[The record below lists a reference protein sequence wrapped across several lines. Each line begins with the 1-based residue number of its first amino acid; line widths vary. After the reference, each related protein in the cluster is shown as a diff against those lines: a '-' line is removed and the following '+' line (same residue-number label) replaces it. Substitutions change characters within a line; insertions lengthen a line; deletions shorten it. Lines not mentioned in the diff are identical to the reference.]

1 MKKFNL
7 LMAAGLMSFA
17 TVQAHTTFASVG
29 FDPGDSKYTT
39 EDALTPGGMYGDWV
53 NVKDG
58 DYWDE
63 QCNGDQVSGEYSLR
77 AENDPSVE
85 GYSWDRGFKIG
96 NLPIKENTP
105 YRVSFWIKAD
115 ESSYIDENGAEKNTA
130 LTAWLSKG
138 MENYDKSFSSPSGRN
153 YGVQMTSGLT
163 GEWQRIS
170 FVSYYANAA
179 VLDNIIAN
187 QEWVGNSVFPE
198 SMGGDGTQTYAQY
211 FGGHLPEKYFVVVN
225 MYSPVSYML
234 DDVKVEE
241 GVTFNEATFSG
252 NVVKLDFGYPTN
264 IAALAKAN
272 KGAVSLPV
280 ECASVTQNGTPLTV
294 EFVEG
299 KEDGFLYVFLT
310 EDVQFEEADE
320 VKVSF
325 TPVADCPII
334 YSTDARPSS
343 DVESE
348 MKVLGFADEKAWSV
362 EEINVFPSAWT
373 PAKLV
378 SSTPENESF
387 EIDVETFNKISLT
400 FDKAVDL
407 TYASA
412 MLEKNGVFTNLTKAM
427 TLSEDGKTINIAV
440 SGLGDGEYELTVGG
454 VVNTFGVDCEG
465 DIVLTFA
472 LGKDADTSVSES
484 VYSTNETFAATADGT
499 FPVGWVADD
508 NGTIHQYGLTE
519 TGEVWNYNWGGN
531 MQAITGTGGG
541 TRAMTGYSG
550 DLNGGAIYWRSMNGA
565 NSLGTLTFG
574 EQVKDYML
582 ADGTLDPAM
591 PEGLSLY
598 LDARKYQITIRMCA
612 WKNLNGNT
620 DKFNEENAPK
630 YSFTLE
636 DLEGNVYARFDDVI
650 AMPNVQGNDA
660 NTNYPD
666 KNVTNVTRSQT
677 DFTVDKAGYYVLRFS
692 TTQPSAELLLGGVD
706 LITMPSK
713 AAYWKQQLA
722 AAIEEA
728 KPAMDAAYG
737 TDYDGGTKT
746 AFSAALAKAEAGGF
760 NTPSAITAVINE
772 LKDLAAKMTTRV
784 NNIDDYTIYI
794 IEGST
799 TYESL
804 AEKYL
809 ASQVAVDAKKV
820 LDQYAAINPSTLS
833 DEELSEV
840 VPLLQ
845 KTVNAINNLEANAGL
860 LTWGITKGI
869 ETYNKLATQNEAALN
884 AAVAAATDDRAV
896 ANNLNAAN
904 KLRVLQILANELV
917 NGQIPEAY
925 LTKVNERE
933 EYDEYDEPTGNMIC
947 DVIGIE
953 LTGCVQNP
961 KFYREYGVDGIPG
974 WALEAGSDSTTLNIA
989 YGGTAPSADTP
1000 VTDMEINIYGNADYN
1015 LYQTLENLPAG
1026 IYTIKFSTRTPL
1038 VDKTADYGK
1047 IFYYNAQNDETGEWD
1062 KYIYAGSAVEPYK
1075 GGSWGYGNES
1085 NNTMI
1090 ENVQVGE
1097 DGTLLIG
1104 AREHYSSGK
1113 AEKHEDNTPQS
1124 FWTGTTM
1131 CDNVRIFLV
1140 APLEGYDYAQAAK
1153 DMEVS
1158 IDAVENEAEA
1168 KVITG
1173 IYNINGAQV
1182 SSIQKGVNLVKFS
1195 DGSVKKVLVK

>member
-1 MKKFNL
+1 
-7 LMAAGLMSFA
+7 MSFA
-17 TVQAHTTFASVG
+17 TVQAQTTIASVS
-29 FDPGDSKYTT
+29 FEPGDSKYTT
-39 EDALTPGGMYGDWV
+39 EDALTPGGTYGDWV

-63 QCNGDQVSGEYSLR
+63 QCNGDQVTGEYSLR
-77 AENDPSVE
+77 AENDPNVE

-187 QEWVGNSVFPE
+187 QSWVGSSVFPE

-234 DDVKVEE
+234 DDLKVEE

-310 EDVQFEEADE
+310 EDVQFEEADD

-325 TPVADCPII
+325 TPAADCPII

-407 TYASA
+407 DYASA

-541 TRAMTGYSG
+541 TRAMAGYSG
-550 DLNGGAIYWRSMNGA
+550 DLNGGAIYWRNFNGS
-565 NSLGTLTFG
+565 NTLGTLTFG

-737 TDYDGGTKT
+737 TDYDGDTKT

-772 LKDLAAKMTTRV
+772 LKDLAAKLTTRV

-974 WALEAGSDSTTLNIA
+974 WALEAGSDSTSLNIA
-989 YGGTAPSADTP
+989 YGGTAPSVDTP
-1000 VTDMEINIYGNADYN
+1000 VTDQEINIYGNADYN

-1038 VDKTADYGK
+1038 VDKTDDYGK

-1062 KYIYAGSAVEPYK
+1062 KYIYAGTAVEPYK
-1075 GGSWGYGNES
+1075 GGSWGYGNEA

-1113 AEKHEDNTPQS
+1113 AEKHEDNTPQP

-1140 APLEGYDYAQAAK
+1140 APLEGYDYAKAAQ
-1153 DMEVS
+1153 EYATA
-1158 IDAVENEAEA
+1158 IDTVENEAEA
-1168 KVITG
+1168 KVVTG
-1173 IYNINGAQV
+1173 IYNINGAQI

>member
-1 MKKFNL
+1 
-7 LMAAGLMSFA
+7 MSFA
-17 TVQAHTTFASVG
+17 TVQAQTTIASVG
-29 FDPGDSKYTT
+29 FEPGDSKYTT
-39 EDALTPGGMYGDWV
+39 EDALTPGGTYGDWV

-63 QCNGDQVSGEYSLR
+63 QCNGDQVTGEYSLR
-77 AENDPSVE
+77 AENDPTVE

-115 ESSYIDENGAEKNTA
+115 EPSYIDENGAEKNTA

-234 DDVKVEE
+234 DDLKVEE

-310 EDVQFEEADE
+310 EDVLFEEADE

-325 TPVADCPII
+325 TPAADCPII

-484 VYSTNETFAATADGT
+484 VYSTNETFAATANGT

-508 NGTIHQYGLTE
+508 NGTIHEYGLTDA
-519 TGEVWNYNWGGN
+519 GEVWNYNWGGN
-531 MQAITGTGGG
+531 LGGG
-541 TRAMTGYSG
+541 GSRAMTGYSG
-550 DLNGGAIYWRSMNGA
+550 DLNGGAIYWRNYNGS
-565 NSLGTLTFG
+565 NTLGTLTFG
-574 EQVKDYML
+574 EQVKDYIL
-582 ADGTLDPAM
+582 ADGSIDPAM
-591 PEGLSLY
+591 PEGISLY

-620 DKFNEENAPK
+620 DEVNEENAPK

-636 DLEGNVYARFDDVI
+636 DLEGNIYARFDDI
-650 AMPNVQGNDA
+650 SAMPNVNGKENRA
-660 NTNYPD
+660 VN
-666 KNVTNVTRSQT
+666 NVTRSQT
-677 DFTVDKAGYYVLRFS
+677 DFTVDKAGYYVLKFS
-692 TTQPSAELLLGGVD
+692 STQPSAELLLGGVD

-737 TDYDGGTKT
+737 TDYDGDTKT

-772 LKDLAAKMTTRV
+772 LKDLAAKLTTRV
-784 NNIDDYTIYI
+784 NNIDDYTIYV

-833 DEELSEV
+833 DEELSEA

-974 WALEAGSDSTTLNIA
+974 WALEAGSDSTSLNIA
-989 YGGTAPSADTP
+989 YGGTAPSVDTP
-1000 VTDMEINIYGNADYN
+1000 VTDQEINIYGNADYN

-1158 IDAVENEAEA
+1158 IDAVENEADA

>member
-17 TVQAHTTFASVG
+17 SAQAQTTIASVG
-29 FDPGDSKYTT
+29 FEPGDTKYTT
-39 EDALTPGGMYGDWV
+39 EEALTPGGTYGDWV

-58 DYWDE
+58 DNWDE
-63 QCNGDQVSGEYSLR
+63 QCNGDQVTGEYSLR
-77 AENDPSVE
+77 AENDPNVE

-96 NLPIKENTP
+96 NLQIKENTP
-105 YRVSFWIKAD
+105 YRVSFWIKAE
-115 ESSYIDENGAEKNTA
+115 ESSYIDANGTEKNTA

-138 MENYDKSFSSPSGRN
+138 MENYDKSFNSPSGRN

-170 FVSYYANAA
+170 FVSYYTNAA
-179 VLDNIIAN
+179 TLDNIIAS
-187 QEWVGNSVFPE
+187 QEWVGNAVFPE

-234 DDVKVEE
+234 DDIKVEE
-241 GVTFNEATFSG
+241 GVTFNEATFCG

-272 KGAVSLPV
+272 NGAVALPV

-310 EDVQFEEADE
+310 EEVNFEEADD

-325 TPVADCPII
+325 TPAADCPII

-362 EEINVFPSAWT
+362 EEINVFPSSWT
-373 PAKLV
+373 PAKLI

-387 EIDVETFNKISLT
+387 EIDAATFNNIALT
-400 FDKAVDL
+400 FDKALDL

-412 MLEKNGVFTNLTKAM
+412 TLEKNGVFTNLTSAM
-427 TLSEDGKTINIAV
+427 KLSEDGKTINIAV
-440 SGLGDGEYELTVGG
+440 NGLGDGEYELTVAG

-465 DIVLTFA
+465 DQVLTFA
-472 LGKDADTSVSES
+472 LGKDADNSVSES
-484 VYSTNETFAATADGT
+484 VYSTNETFAATANGT

-508 NGTIHQYGLTE
+508 NGTIHQYGVNE
-519 TGEVWNYNWGGN
+519 AGEVWNYNWGGN
-531 MQAITGTGGG
+531 TGGGG

-550 DLNGGAIYWRSMNGA
+550 DLNGGAIYWRNFNGGQT
-565 NSLGTLTFG
+565 LGTLTFG
-574 EQVKDYML
+574 EQVKDYIL
-582 ADGTLDPAM
+582 VDGTIDPAM
-591 PEGLSLY
+591 PEGISLY

-620 DKFNEENAPK
+620 DEVSEENAPK

-636 DLEGNVYARFDDVI
+636 DLYGNIYARFDDI
-650 AMPNVQGNDA
+650 SAMPNVNGAQDRAVN
-660 NTNYPD
+660 
-666 KNVTNVTRSQT
+666 NVTRSQT
-677 DFTVDKAGYYVLRFS
+677 DFTVDKAGYYMLKFS
-692 TTQPSAELLLGGVD
+692 SIQPGVELLLGGVD

-728 KPAMDAAYG
+728 KPVVDAAYG
-737 TDYDGGTKT
+737 VDYDGDTKT
-746 AFSAALAKAEAGGF
+746 AFSAAIAKAEAGGF
-760 NTPSAITAVINE
+760 TSPSAVTAMINE
-772 LKDLAAKMTTRV
+772 LKDLAAKMNTRV
-784 NNIDDYTIYI
+784 NNIDDFTISV
-794 IEGST
+794 IETSS

-809 ASQVAVDAKKV
+809 ASQVAIDAKKV
-820 LDQYAAINPSTLS
+820 IDQYSAVNPSTLS
-833 DEELSEV
+833 DDQLNEV
-840 VPLLQ
+840 VPLLK
-845 KTVNAINNLEANAGL
+845 KTASALKNLEANAGL
-860 LTWGITKGI
+860 LTWGIQKGI
-869 ETYNKLATQNEAALN
+869 ETYNLLGTQDEAALN
-884 AAVAAATDDRAV
+884 AALNAATDDRTV
-896 ANNLNAAN
+896 ATNLNAAN

-917 NGQIPEAY
+917 NGKIPEAY
-925 LTKVNERE
+925 LTKVNEQE
-933 EYDEYDEPTGNMIC
+933 EVNEFDEPTGNIIY
-947 DVIGIE
+947 DVVGLE
-953 LTGCVQNP
+953 LTGYVQNP
-961 KFYREYGVDGIPG
+961 KFYREYEVAGIPG
-974 WALEAGSDSTTLNIA
+974 WTLDAGSDSTTLNIA
-989 YGGTAPSADTP
+989 YGGTAPSADSP
-1000 VTDMEINIYGNADYN
+1000 VTDQEINIYGNADYN

-1026 IYTIKFSTRTPL
+1026 VYTIKFSTRTPL
-1038 VDKTADYGK
+1038 VDKTNDYGK

-1062 KYIYAGSAVEPYK
+1062 KYIYAGAAVEPYK
-1075 GGSWGYGNES
+1075 GGSWGYGNEA

-1140 APLEGYDYAQAAK
+1140 APLEGYDYAKAAQ
-1153 DMEVS
+1153 EYATA
-1158 IDAVENEAEA
+1158 IDTVENEAEA
-1168 KVITG
+1168 KVVTG
-1173 IYNINGAQV
+1173 IYNINGAQI

>member
-17 TVQAHTTFASVG
+17 TVQAQTTIASVG
-29 FDPGDSKYTT
+29 FEPGDSKYTT
-39 EDALTPGGMYGDWV
+39 EDALTPGGTYGDWV

-63 QCNGDQVSGEYSLR
+63 QCNGDQVTGEYSLR
-77 AENDPSVE
+77 AENDPNVE

-187 QEWVGNSVFPE
+187 QEWVGNAVFPE

-234 DDVKVEE
+234 DDLKVEE

-325 TPVADCPII
+325 TPAADCPII

-484 VYSTNETFAATADGT
+484 VYSTNETFAATANGT

-508 NGTIHQYGLTE
+508 NGTIHEYGLTDA
-519 TGEVWNYNWGGN
+519 GEVWNYNWGGN
-531 MQAITGTGGG
+531 LGGG
-541 TRAMTGYSG
+541 GSRAMTGYSG
-550 DLNGGAIYWRSMNGA
+550 DLNGGAIYWRNFNGS
-565 NSLGTLTFG
+565 NTLGTLTFG

-612 WKNLNGNT
+612 WKNLNGNK

-636 DLEGNVYARFDDVI
+636 DLDGNIYARFDDVI
-650 AMPNVQGNDA
+650 AMPNVQGDDA

-737 TDYDGGTKT
+737 TDYDGDTKT

-833 DEELSEV
+833 DEELSEA

-974 WALEAGSDSTTLNIA
+974 WALEAGSDSTSLNIA
-989 YGGTAPSADTP
+989 YGGTAPSVDTP
-1000 VTDMEINIYGNADYN
+1000 VTDQEINIYGNADYN

-1158 IDAVENEAEA
+1158 IDAVENEADA

>member
-1 MKKFNL
+1 
-7 LMAAGLMSFA
+7 MSFA
-17 TVQAHTTFASVG
+17 TVQAQTTIASVS
-29 FDPGDSKYTT
+29 FEPGDSKYTT
-39 EDALTPGGMYGDWV
+39 EDALTPGGTYGDWV

-63 QCNGDQVSGEYSLR
+63 QCNGDQVTGEYSLR
-77 AENDPSVE
+77 AENDPNVE

-234 DDVKVEE
+234 DDLKVEE

-310 EDVQFEEADE
+310 EDVLFEEADE

-325 TPVADCPII
+325 TPAADCPII

-484 VYSTNETFAATADGT
+484 VYSTNETFAATANGT

-550 DLNGGAIYWRSMNGA
+550 DLNGGAIYWRNYNGS
-565 NSLGTLTFG
+565 NTLGTLTFG
-574 EQVKDYML
+574 EQVKDYIL
-582 ADGTLDPAM
+582 ADGSIDPAM
-591 PEGLSLY
+591 PEGISLY

-620 DKFNEENAPK
+620 DEVNEENAPK

-636 DLEGNVYARFDDVI
+636 DLEGNIYARFDDI
-650 AMPNVQGNDA
+650 SAMPNVNGAQDRAVN
-660 NTNYPD
+660 
-666 KNVTNVTRSQT
+666 NVTRSQT
-677 DFTVDKAGYYVLRFS
+677 DFTVDKAGYYVLKFS
-692 TTQPSAELLLGGVD
+692 STQPSAELLLGGVD

-737 TDYDGGTKT
+737 TDYDGDTKT

-772 LKDLAAKMTTRV
+772 LKDLAAKLTTRV

-833 DEELSEV
+833 DEELSEA

-974 WALEAGSDSTTLNIA
+974 WALEAGSDSTSLNIA
-989 YGGTAPSADTP
+989 YGGTAPSVDTP
-1000 VTDMEINIYGNADYN
+1000 VTDQEINIYGNADYN

-1038 VDKTADYGK
+1038 VDKTDDYGK

>member
-17 TVQAHTTFASVG
+17 SAQAQTTIASVG
-29 FDPGDSKYTT
+29 FEPGDTKYTT
-39 EDALTPGGMYGDWV
+39 EEALTPGGTYGDWV

-58 DYWDE
+58 DNWDE
-63 QCNGDQVSGEYSLR
+63 QCNGDQVTGEYSLR
-77 AENDPSVE
+77 AENDPNVE

-96 NLPIKENTP
+96 NLQIKENTP
-105 YRVSFWIKAD
+105 YRVSFWIKAE
-115 ESSYIDENGAEKNTA
+115 ESSYIDANGTEKNTA

-138 MENYDKSFSSPSGRN
+138 MENYDKSFNSPSGRN

-170 FVSYYANAA
+170 FVSYYTNAA
-179 VLDNIIAN
+179 TLDNIIAS
-187 QEWVGNSVFPE
+187 QDWVGNAVFPE

-234 DDVKVEE
+234 DDIKVEE
-241 GVTFNEATFSG
+241 GVTFNEATFCG

-272 KGAVSLPV
+272 NGAVALPV

-310 EDVQFEEADE
+310 EEVNFEEADD

-325 TPVADCPII
+325 TPAADCPII

-362 EEINVFPSAWT
+362 EEINVFPSSWT
-373 PAKLV
+373 PAKLI

-387 EIDVETFNKISLT
+387 EIDAATFNNIALT
-400 FDKAVDL
+400 FDKALDL

-412 MLEKNGVFTNLTKAM
+412 TLEKNGVFTNLTSAM
-427 TLSEDGKTINIAV
+427 KLSEDGKTINIAV
-440 SGLGDGEYELTVGG
+440 NGLGDGEYELTVAG

-465 DIVLTFA
+465 DQVLTFA
-472 LGKDADTSVSES
+472 LGKDADNSVSES
-484 VYSTNETFAATADGT
+484 VYSTNETFAATANGT

-508 NGTIHQYGLTE
+508 NGTIHQYGVNE
-519 TGEVWNYNWGGN
+519 AGEVWNYNWGGN
-531 MQAITGTGGG
+531 TGGGG

-550 DLNGGAIYWRSMNGA
+550 DLNGGAIYWRNFNGGQT
-565 NSLGTLTFG
+565 LGTLTFG
-574 EQVKDYML
+574 EQVKDYIL
-582 ADGTLDPAM
+582 VDGTIDPAM
-591 PEGLSLY
+591 PEGISLY

-620 DKFNEENAPK
+620 DEVSEENAPK

-636 DLEGNVYARFDDVI
+636 DLDGNIYARFDDI
-650 AMPNVQGNDA
+650 SAMPNVNGAQNIA
-660 NTNYPD
+660 VN
-666 KNVTNVTRSQT
+666 NVTRSQT
-677 DFTVDKAGYYVLRFS
+677 DFTVDKAGYYMLKFS
-692 TTQPSAELLLGGVD
+692 SIQPGVELLLGGVD

-728 KPAMDAAYG
+728 KPVVDAAYG
-737 TDYDGGTKT
+737 VDYDGDTKT
-746 AFSAALAKAEAGGF
+746 AFSAAIAKAEAGGF
-760 NTPSAITAVINE
+760 TSPSAVTAMINE
-772 LKDLAAKMTTRV
+772 LKDLAAKMNTRV
-784 NNIDDYTIYI
+784 NNIDDFTISV
-794 IEGST
+794 IETSS
-799 TYESL
+799 TYEAL

-809 ASQVAVDAKKV
+809 ASQVAIDAKKV
-820 LDQYAAINPSTLS
+820 IDQYSAVNPSTLS
-833 DEELSEV
+833 DDQLNEV
-840 VPLLQ
+840 VPLLK
-845 KTVNAINNLEANAGL
+845 KTASALKNLEANAGL
-860 LTWGITKGI
+860 LTWGIQKGI
-869 ETYNKLATQNEAALN
+869 ETYNLLGTQDEAALN
-884 AAVAAATDDRAV
+884 AALNAATDDRTV
-896 ANNLNAAN
+896 ATNLNAAN

-917 NGQIPEAY
+917 NGKIPEAY
-925 LTKVNERE
+925 LTKVNEQE
-933 EYDEYDEPTGNMIC
+933 EVNEFDEPTGNIIY
-947 DVIGIE
+947 DVVGLE
-953 LTGCVQNP
+953 LTGYVQNP
-961 KFYREYGVDGIPG
+961 KFYREYEVAGIPG
-974 WALEAGSDSTTLNIA
+974 WTLDAGSDSTTLNIA
-989 YGGTAPSADTP
+989 YGGTAPSADSP
-1000 VTDMEINIYGNADYN
+1000 VTDQEINIYGNADYN

-1026 IYTIKFSTRTPL
+1026 VYTIKFSTRTPL
-1038 VDKTADYGK
+1038 VDKTNDYGK

-1062 KYIYAGSAVEPYK
+1062 KYIYAGAAVEPYK
-1075 GGSWGYGNES
+1075 GGSWGYGNEA

-1140 APLEGYDYAQAAK
+1140 APLEGYDYAKAAQ
-1153 DMEVS
+1153 EYATA

-1168 KVITG
+1168 KVVTG
-1173 IYNINGAQV
+1173 IYNINGAQI

>member
-1 MKKFNL
+1 
-7 LMAAGLMSFA
+7 MSFA
-17 TVQAHTTFASVG
+17 TVQAQTTIASVS
-29 FDPGDSKYTT
+29 FEPGDSKYTT
-39 EDALTPGGMYGDWV
+39 EDALTPGGTYGDWV

-63 QCNGDQVSGEYSLR
+63 QCNGDQVTGEYSLR
-77 AENDPSVE
+77 AENDPTVE

-234 DDVKVEE
+234 DDLKVEE

-310 EDVQFEEADE
+310 EDVLFEEADE

-325 TPVADCPII
+325 TPAADCPII

-541 TRAMTGYSG
+541 TRAMAGYSG
-550 DLNGGAIYWRSMNGA
+550 DLNGGAIYWRNFNGS
-565 NSLGTLTFG
+565 NTLGTLTFG

-612 WKNLNGNT
+612 WKNLNGNK

-650 AMPNVQGNDA
+650 AMPNLNGNGAA
-660 NTNYPD
+660 NTADPSNYTD

-692 TTQPSAELLLGGVD
+692 TTQPSAELFLGGVD

-737 TDYDGGTKT
+737 TDYDGDTKT

-772 LKDLAAKMTTRV
+772 LKDLAAKLTTRV
-784 NNIDDYTIYI
+784 NNIDDYTIYV

-833 DEELSEV
+833 DEELSEA

-989 YGGTAPSADTP
+989 YGGTAPSVDTP

-1158 IDAVENEAEA
+1158 IDAVENEADA

>member
-1 MKKFNL
+1 MKKINL

-17 TVQAHTTFASVG
+17 TVQAQTTIASVS
-29 FDPGDSKYTT
+29 FEPGDSKYTT
-39 EDALTPGGMYGDWV
+39 EDALTPGGTYGDWV

-63 QCNGDQVSGEYSLR
+63 QCNGDQVTGEYSLR
-77 AENDPSVE
+77 AENDPNVE

-234 DDVKVEE
+234 DDLKVEE

-310 EDVQFEEADE
+310 EDVLFEEADE

-325 TPVADCPII
+325 TPAADCPII

-484 VYSTNETFAATADGT
+484 VYSTNETFAATANGT

-508 NGTIHQYGLTE
+508 NGTIHEYGLTDA
-519 TGEVWNYNWGGN
+519 GEVWNYNWGGN
-531 MQAITGTGGG
+531 LGGG
-541 TRAMTGYSG
+541 GSRAMTGYSG
-550 DLNGGAIYWRSMNGA
+550 DLNGGAIYWRNYNGS
-565 NSLGTLTFG
+565 NTLGTLTFG
-574 EQVKDYML
+574 EQVKDYIL
-582 ADGTLDPAM
+582 ADGSIDPAM
-591 PEGLSLY
+591 PEGISLY

-620 DKFNEENAPK
+620 DEVNEENAPK

-636 DLEGNVYARFDDVI
+636 DLEGNIYARFDDI
-650 AMPNVQGNDA
+650 SAMPNVNGKENRA
-660 NTNYPD
+660 VN
-666 KNVTNVTRSQT
+666 NVTRSQT
-677 DFTVDKAGYYVLRFS
+677 DFTVDKAGYYVLKFS
-692 TTQPSAELLLGGVD
+692 STQPSAELLLGGVD

-737 TDYDGGTKT
+737 TDYDGDTKT

-772 LKDLAAKMTTRV
+772 LKDLAAKLTTRV
-784 NNIDDYTIYI
+784 NNIDDYTIYV

-833 DEELSEV
+833 DEELSEA

-974 WALEAGSDSTTLNIA
+974 WALEAGSDSTSLNIA
-989 YGGTAPSADTP
+989 YGGTAPSVDTP
-1000 VTDMEINIYGNADYN
+1000 VTDQEINIYGNADYN

>member
-1 MKKFNL
+1 MKKINL

-17 TVQAHTTFASVG
+17 TVQAQTTIASVG
-29 FDPGDSKYTT
+29 FEPGDSKYTT
-39 EDALTPGGMYGDWV
+39 EDALTPGGTYGDWV

-63 QCNGDQVSGEYSLR
+63 QCNGDQVTGEYSLR
-77 AENDPSVE
+77 AENDPTVE

-115 ESSYIDENGAEKNTA
+115 EPSYIDENGAEKNTA

-234 DDVKVEE
+234 DDLKVEE

-310 EDVQFEEADE
+310 EDVQFEEADD

-325 TPVADCPII
+325 TPAADCPII

-348 MKVLGFADEKAWSV
+348 MKVLGFADEKAWSI

-412 MLEKNGVFTNLTKAM
+412 MLEKNGVFINLTKAM

-484 VYSTNETFAATADGT
+484 VYSTNETFAATANGT

-508 NGTIHQYGLTE
+508 NGTIHEYGLTDA
-519 TGEVWNYNWGGN
+519 GEVWNYNWGGN
-531 MQAITGTGGG
+531 LGGG
-541 TRAMTGYSG
+541 GSRAMTGYSG
-550 DLNGGAIYWRSMNGA
+550 DLNGGAIYWRNFNGS
-565 NSLGTLTFG
+565 NTLGTLTFG

-612 WKNLNGNT
+612 WKNLNGNK

-650 AMPNVQGNDA
+650 AMPNVHGNNPADHA
-660 NTNYPD
+660 DPSNYPD
-666 KNVTNVTRSQT
+666 GNVTNVTRSQT

-737 TDYDGGTKT
+737 TDYDGDTKT

-772 LKDLAAKMTTRV
+772 LKDLAAKLTTRV
-784 NNIDDYTIYI
+784 NNIDDYTIYV

-833 DEELSEV
+833 DEELSEA

-974 WALEAGSDSTTLNIA
+974 WALEAGSDSTSLNIA
-989 YGGTAPSADTP
+989 YGGTAPSVDTP
-1000 VTDMEINIYGNADYN
+1000 VTDQEINIYGNADYN

>member
-1 MKKFNL
+1 
-7 LMAAGLMSFA
+7 MSFA
-17 TVQAHTTFASVG
+17 TVQAQTTIASVG
-29 FDPGDSKYTT
+29 FEPGDSKYTT
-39 EDALTPGGMYGDWV
+39 EDALTPGGTYGDWV

-58 DYWDE
+58 AYWDE
-63 QCNGDQVSGEYSLR
+63 QCNGDQVTGEYSLR
-77 AENDPSVE
+77 AENDPTVE

-115 ESSYIDENGAEKNTA
+115 EPSYIDENGAEKNTA

-234 DDVKVEE
+234 DDLKVEE

-310 EDVQFEEADE
+310 EDVQFEEADD

-325 TPVADCPII
+325 TPAADCPII

-348 MKVLGFADEKAWSV
+348 MKVLGFADEKAWSI

-412 MLEKNGVFTNLTKAM
+412 MLEKNGVFINLTKAM

-484 VYSTNETFAATADGT
+484 VYSTNETFAATANGT

-508 NGTIHQYGLTE
+508 NGTIHEYGLTDA
-519 TGEVWNYNWGGN
+519 GEVWNYNWGGN
-531 MQAITGTGGG
+531 LGGG
-541 TRAMTGYSG
+541 GSRAMTGYSG
-550 DLNGGAIYWRSMNGA
+550 DLNGGAIYWRNFNGS
-565 NSLGTLTFG
+565 NTLGTLTFG

-612 WKNLNGNT
+612 WKNLNGNK

-650 AMPNVQGNDA
+650 AMPNVHGNNPADHA
-660 NTNYPD
+660 DPSNYPD
-666 KNVTNVTRSQT
+666 GNVTNVTRSQT

-737 TDYDGGTKT
+737 TDYDGDTKT

-772 LKDLAAKMTTRV
+772 LKDLAAKLTTRV
-784 NNIDDYTIYI
+784 NNIDDYTIYV

-833 DEELSEV
+833 DEELSEA

-974 WALEAGSDSTTLNIA
+974 WALEAGSDSTSLNIA
-989 YGGTAPSADTP
+989 YGGTAPSVDTP
-1000 VTDMEINIYGNADYN
+1000 VTDQEINIYGNADYN

>member
-1 MKKFNL
+1 
-7 LMAAGLMSFA
+7 MSFA
-17 TVQAHTTFASVG
+17 TVQAQTTIASVS
-29 FDPGDSKYTT
+29 FEPGDSKYTT
-39 EDALTPGGMYGDWV
+39 EDALTPGGTYGDWV

-63 QCNGDQVSGEYSLR
+63 QCNGDQVTGEYSLR
-77 AENDPSVE
+77 AENDPNVE

-234 DDVKVEE
+234 DDLKVEE

-310 EDVQFEEADE
+310 EDVLFEEADE

-325 TPVADCPII
+325 TPAADCPII

-484 VYSTNETFAATADGT
+484 VYSTNETFAATANGT

-508 NGTIHQYGLTE
+508 NGTIHEYGLTDA
-519 TGEVWNYNWGGN
+519 GEVWNYNWGGN
-531 MQAITGTGGG
+531 LGGG
-541 TRAMTGYSG
+541 GSRAMTGYSG
-550 DLNGGAIYWRSMNGA
+550 DLNGGAIYWRNYNGS
-565 NSLGTLTFG
+565 NTLGTLTFG
-574 EQVKDYML
+574 EQVKDYIL
-582 ADGTLDPAM
+582 ADGSIDPAM
-591 PEGLSLY
+591 PEGISLY

-620 DKFNEENAPK
+620 DEVNEENAPK

-636 DLEGNVYARFDDVI
+636 DLEGNIYARFDDI
-650 AMPNVQGNDA
+650 SAMPNVNGKENRA
-660 NTNYPD
+660 VN
-666 KNVTNVTRSQT
+666 NVTRSQT
-677 DFTVDKAGYYVLRFS
+677 DFTVDKAGYYVLKFS
-692 TTQPSAELLLGGVD
+692 STQPSAELLLGGVD

-737 TDYDGGTKT
+737 TDYDGDTKT

-772 LKDLAAKMTTRV
+772 LKDLAAKLTTRV
-784 NNIDDYTIYI
+784 NNIDDYTIYV

-833 DEELSEV
+833 DEELSEA

-974 WALEAGSDSTTLNIA
+974 WALEAGSDSTSLNIA
-989 YGGTAPSADTP
+989 YGGTAPSVDTP
-1000 VTDMEINIYGNADYN
+1000 VTDQEINIYGNADYN

>member
-17 TVQAHTTFASVG
+17 TVQAQTTIASVG
-29 FDPGDSKYTT
+29 FEPGDSKYTT
-39 EDALTPGGMYGDWV
+39 EDALTPGGTYGDWV

-63 QCNGDQVSGEYSLR
+63 QCNGDQVTGEYSLR
-77 AENDPSVE
+77 AENDPTVE

-115 ESSYIDENGAEKNTA
+115 EPSYIDENGAEKNTA

-234 DDVKVEE
+234 DDLKVEE

-310 EDVQFEEADE
+310 EDVLFEEADE

-325 TPVADCPII
+325 TPAADCPII

-407 TYASA
+407 DYASA

-484 VYSTNETFAATADGT
+484 VYSTNETFAATANGT

-508 NGTIHQYGLTE
+508 NGTIHEYGLTDA
-519 TGEVWNYNWGGN
+519 GEVWNYNWGGN
-531 MQAITGTGGG
+531 LGGG
-541 TRAMTGYSG
+541 GSRAMTGYSG
-550 DLNGGAIYWRSMNGA
+550 DLNGGAIYWRNFNGS
-565 NSLGTLTFG
+565 NTLGTLTFG

-612 WKNLNGNT
+612 WKNLNGNK

-650 AMPNVQGNDA
+650 AMPNVQGDDA

-692 TTQPSAELLLGGVD
+692 TTQPSAELFLGGVD

-737 TDYDGGTKT
+737 TDYDGDTKT

-772 LKDLAAKMTTRV
+772 LKDLAAKLTTRV

-974 WALEAGSDSTTLNIA
+974 WALEAGSDSTSLNIA
-989 YGGTAPSADTP
+989 YGGTAPSVDTP

-1038 VDKTADYGK
+1038 VDKTDDYGK

-1158 IDAVENEAEA
+1158 IDAVENEADANA

>member
-1 MKKFNL
+1 
-7 LMAAGLMSFA
+7 MA
-17 TVQAHTTFASVG
+17 TTG
-29 FDPGDSKYTT
+29 
-39 EDALTPGGMYGDWV
+39 
-53 NVKDG
+53 
-58 DYWDE
+58 DE

-310 EDVQFEEADE
+310 EDVQFEEADD

-484 VYSTNETFAATADGT
+484 VYSTNETFAATANGT

-508 NGTIHQYGLTE
+508 NGTIHEYGLTDA
-519 TGEVWNYNWGGN
+519 GEIWNYNWGGN
-531 MQAITGTGGG
+531 LGGG
-541 TRAMTGYSG
+541 GSRAMTGYSG
-550 DLNGGAIYWRSMNGA
+550 DLNGAAIYWRSMNGA

-574 EQVKDYML
+574 EQVKNYVL
-582 ADGTLDPAM
+582 ADGSIDPAM
-591 PEGLSLY
+591 PEGISLY

-620 DKFNEENAPK
+620 DEVSEDNAPK

-636 DLEGNVYARFDDVI
+636 DLEGNIYARFDDVS
-650 AMPNVQGNDA
+650 AMPNVNGAQDRAVN
-660 NTNYPD
+660 
-666 KNVTNVTRSQT
+666 NVTRSQT
-677 DFTVDKAGYYVLRFS
+677 DFTVDKAGYYMLKFS
-692 TTQPSAELLLGGVD
+692 TTQPNGEYLLGGVD

-737 TDYDGGTKT
+737 TDYDGDTKT

-772 LKDLAAKMTTRV
+772 LKDLAAKLTTRV

-1158 IDAVENEAEA
+1158 IDAVENEPEA

>member
-1 MKKFNL
+1 
-7 LMAAGLMSFA
+7 MSFA
-17 TVQAHTTFASVG
+17 TVQAQTTIASVG
-29 FDPGDSKYTT
+29 FEPGDSKYTT
-39 EDALTPGGMYGDWV
+39 EDALTPGGTYGDWV

-63 QCNGDQVSGEYSLR
+63 QCNGDQVTGEYSLR
-77 AENDPSVE
+77 AENDPTVE

-115 ESSYIDENGAEKNTA
+115 EPSYIDENGAEKNTA

-234 DDVKVEE
+234 DDLKVEE

-310 EDVQFEEADE
+310 EDVQFEEADD

-325 TPVADCPII
+325 TPAADCPII

-348 MKVLGFADEKAWSV
+348 MKVLGFADEKAWSI

-412 MLEKNGVFTNLTKAM
+412 MLEKNGVFINLTKAM

-484 VYSTNETFAATADGT
+484 VYSTNETFAATANGT

-508 NGTIHQYGLTE
+508 NGTIHEYGLTDA
-519 TGEVWNYNWGGN
+519 GEVWNYNWGGN
-531 MQAITGTGGG
+531 LGGG
-541 TRAMTGYSG
+541 GSRAMTGYSG
-550 DLNGGAIYWRSMNGA
+550 DLNGGAIYWRNFNGS
-565 NSLGTLTFG
+565 NTLGTLTFG

-612 WKNLNGNT
+612 WKNLNGNK

-650 AMPNVQGNDA
+650 AMPNVHGNNPADHA
-660 NTNYPD
+660 DPSNYPD
-666 KNVTNVTRSQT
+666 GNVTNVTRSQT

-737 TDYDGGTKT
+737 TDYDGDTKT

-772 LKDLAAKMTTRV
+772 LKDLAAKLTTRV
-784 NNIDDYTIYI
+784 NNIDDYTIYV

-833 DEELSEV
+833 DEELSEA

-974 WALEAGSDSTTLNIA
+974 WALEAGSDSTSLNIA
-989 YGGTAPSADTP
+989 YGGTAPSVDTP
-1000 VTDMEINIYGNADYN
+1000 VTDQEINIYGNADYN

>member
-1 MKKFNL
+1 MKKINL

-17 TVQAHTTFASVG
+17 TVQAQTTIASVS
-29 FDPGDSKYTT
+29 FEPGDSKYTT
-39 EDALTPGGMYGDWV
+39 EDALTPGGTYGDWV

-63 QCNGDQVSGEYSLR
+63 QCNGDQVTGEYSLR
-77 AENDPSVE
+77 AENDPNVE

-187 QEWVGNSVFPE
+187 QSWVGNAVYPE
-198 SMGGDGTQTYAQY
+198 SFGGDGTQTYAQY

-234 DDVKVEE
+234 DDLKVEE

-310 EDVQFEEADE
+310 EDVLFEEADD

-325 TPVADCPII
+325 TPAADCPII

-412 MLEKNGVFTNLTKAM
+412 TLEKNGVFTNLTKAM

-484 VYSTNETFAATADGT
+484 VYSTNETFSVTANGT

-508 NGTIHQYGLTE
+508 NGTIHEYGLTDA
-519 TGEVWNYNWGGN
+519 GEVWNYNWGGN
-531 MQAITGTGGG
+531 LGGG
-541 TRAMTGYSG
+541 GSRAMTGYSG
-550 DLNGGAIYWRSMNGA
+550 DLNGGAIYWRNFNGS
-565 NSLGTLTFG
+565 NTLGTLTFG

-612 WKNLNGNT
+612 WKNLNGNK

-636 DLEGNVYARFDDVI
+636 DLDGNIYARFDDVI
-650 AMPNVQGNDA
+650 AMPNVQGDDS

-737 TDYDGGTKT
+737 TDYDGDTKT

-772 LKDLAAKMTTRV
+772 LKDLAAKLTTRV
-784 NNIDDYTIYI
+784 NNIDDYTIYV

-989 YGGTAPSADTP
+989 YGGTAPSVDTP
-1000 VTDMEINIYGNADYN
+1000 VTDQEINIYGNADYN

-1113 AEKHEDNTPQS
+1113 AEKHEDNTPQP